1 MLLPLQRRRFD
12 KKIQDLEN
20 DLTVSGERSRHV
32 ISEVAGKDE
41 ELVVMKVENVT
52 LQERVKTR
60 TEEVSK
66 QPRRSS
72 TIAFILLLCLFK
84 QRCNCFA

>member
-1 MLLPLQRRRFD
+1 MNISLQRRRFE
-12 KKIQDLEN
+12 KKILDLEN

-52 LQERVKTR
+52 LQEKLKSR
-60 TEEVSK
+60 TEEVSEYTTGFECLVVYT
-66 QPRRSS
+66 RSAS
-72 TIAFILLLCLFK
+72 SE
-84 QRCNCFA
+84 